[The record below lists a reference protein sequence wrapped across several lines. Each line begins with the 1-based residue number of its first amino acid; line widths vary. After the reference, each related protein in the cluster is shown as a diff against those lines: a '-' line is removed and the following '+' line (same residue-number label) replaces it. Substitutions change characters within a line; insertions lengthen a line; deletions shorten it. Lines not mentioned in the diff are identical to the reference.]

1 MAILNDI
8 LDMMK
13 NKFIY
18 SLFIAPLILSS
29 ATINAETIN
38 TKEELNNNPI
48 IVTKAEIN
56 EKIEYIANETAVK
69 IVTKE
74 ELAQKALEQ
83 ELINNKNS
91 SKTTITELKS
101 ISEDDKNSFINQINS
116 AKDLKEIETILNSAK
131 DLNTTKETEL
141 NNTASTKEDTKNEKQ
156 QNEVIVQNTSTNYAP
171 KDVLE
176 AFNRITKELNLSDTE
191 INGWKFIIEKE
202 SSWNPLDVNPTSGAY
217 GLGQAYPADKMAV
230 YGSDY
235 LTNPYTQLRWM
246 YSYMIERYHSIPE
259 AVSFW
264 IAHNWY

>member
-1 MAILNDI
+1 M
-8 LDMMK
+8 
-13 NKFIY
+13 
-18 SLFIAPLILSS
+18 
-29 ATINAETIN
+29 
-38 TKEELNNNPI
+38 
-48 IVTKAEIN
+48 
-56 EKIEYIANETAVK
+56 
-69 IVTKE
+69 
-74 ELAQKALEQ
+74 
-83 ELINNKNS
+83 
-91 SKTTITELKS
+91 
-101 ISEDDKNSFINQINS
+101 
-116 AKDLKEIETILNSAK
+116 
-131 DLNTTKETEL
+131 
-141 NNTASTKEDTKNEKQ
+141 
-156 QNEVIVQNTSTNYAP
+156 NYAP
-171 KDVLE
+171 NDVLE